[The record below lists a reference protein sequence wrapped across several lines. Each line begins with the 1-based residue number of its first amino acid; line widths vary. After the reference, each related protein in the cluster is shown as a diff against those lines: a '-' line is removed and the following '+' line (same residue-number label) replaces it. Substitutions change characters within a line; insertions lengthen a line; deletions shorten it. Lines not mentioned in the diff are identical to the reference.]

1 MKDICRQI
9 QEQIPLYIDGHLSK
23 QQVQKVLDHIAQC
36 EQCKEYLQAL
46 EQDDRMLS
54 SFVESMRPSI
64 GRVEKEVKQAVEGQ
78 QQSRIAGTAGVFKRS
93 KFVPYAAAAVV
104 FIAVGFLVGRVS
116 KSQPVNIDQ
125 LRNELK
131 VSLSSE
137 IRKEVSEQLK
147 GDLQAAFAAGFE
159 QVKDRLRNEY
169 QQELNRYAIQ
179 TLAASSAVT
188 NQLLTELIATID
200 KSRERDLRRIAVA
213 MEQVELNRMRDS
225 SELRNSFTTFAS
237 YTGNE
242 LTRTRNEMA
251 ELLSYTRPSDAETQP
266 N

>member
-1 MKDICRQI
+1 LS
-9 QEQIPLYIDGHLSK
+9 EQQK
-23 QQVQKVLDHIAQC
+23 QAVLDHIAQC
-36 EQCKEYLQAL
+36 EQCKEYLQAF
-46 EQDDRMLS
+46 EQDDRLLS

-64 GRVEKEVKQAVEGQ
+64 RRIEKEVKQAVEGQ
-78 QQSRIAGTAGVFKRS
+78 RQNQKAGTAGIFRRS
-93 KFVPYAAAAVV
+93 KFVPYAAAAAV

-116 KSQPVNIDQ
+116 KSQTVNIEQ

-159 QVKDRLRNEY
+159 QVKDGLRNEY
-169 QQELNRYAIQ
+169 QQDLNRYAIQ

-188 NQLLTELIATID
+188 NQLLTELISTID
-200 KSRERDLRRIAVA
+200 TSRERDLRQIAAA

-251 ELLSYTRPSDAETQP
+251 ELLSNTRPGGVEAQQ